1 MLSNQTEFLG
11 FIVFSSE
18 LKWAQN
24 GMLKIITRVVL
35 TSDRPSPLG
44 WRRKME
50 MTFKLISWV
59 VWRPAGRGL
68 GETGAQCRAFSPPF
82 CGRHVTA
89 ANDIGTSAEHTY
101 GVHWGIAV
109 LKVVR
114 PCVPVIGMVETNPS
128 PEAARIPPEA
138 FREHLRKLD
147 RRQWWLWSSTVLIL
161 MLLTIAVASFAF
173 PAMLSIEQVTYSFY
187 LNQAVRAL
195 VGIVLVFSVYVV
207 YQQTMIM
214 RMRNQLAD
222 QIQSLARVQSL
233 TDEVY
238 KLAAL
243 DQLTGLYNRRS
254 GEQRLAEEISRAVRH
269 ERPLTILLI
278 DLDGLKQINDRLGHA
293 AGDLVLKSFSDRLR
307 KAIRGSDLAVR
318 LGGDEF
324 MVLLP
329 ECRAD
334 EVRHVLNRLE
344 GLDVQY
350 EGTKIPCKFSRGWTD
365 YKPGET
371 AEELMRRGDE
381 ALYENKRAGKKSTDP
396 SQSKPVPQPTL

>member
-1 MLSNQTEFLG
+1 MVDSTNSTN
-11 FIVFSSE
+11 
-18 LKWAQN
+18 A
-24 GMLKIITRVVL
+24 
-35 TSDRPSPLG
+35 
-44 WRRKME
+44 
-50 MTFKLISWV
+50 
-59 VWRPAGRGL
+59 
-68 GETGAQCRAFSPPF
+68 
-82 CGRHVTA
+82 VTLQP
-89 ANDIGTSAEHTY
+89 D
-101 GVHWGIAV
+101 
-109 LKVVR
+109 
-114 PCVPVIGMVETNPS
+114 
-128 PEAARIPPEA
+128 A

-147 RRQWWLWSSTVLIL
+147 RRQWWLWSSTVLVL
-161 MLLTIAVASFAF
+161 VLLTIAVASFAF
-173 PAMLSIEQVTYSFY
+173 PAILTPVEQVAYSFY

-207 YQQTMIM
+207 YQQTMIV
-214 RMRNQLAD
+214 RMRNELAD
-222 QIQSLARVQSL
+222 QIQSLAKVQSL

-269 ERPLTILLI
+269 ERPLTILLA

-293 AGDLVLKSFSDRLR
+293 AGDLVLKGFSERLR

-344 GLDVQY
+344 GLEVVYD
-350 EGTKIPCKFSRGWTD
+350 GTKIAVRFSRGWTD

-371 AEELMRRGDE
+371 AEEFLRRGDE
-381 ALYENKRAGKKSTDP
+381 ALYENKRAGKKSAEPTK
-396 SQSKPVPQPTL
+396 SRSVPQPTI